1 MDLFTLFSL
10 LAATG
15 AGASIGSHLLL
26 SLLYNPLFKEAN
38 SFSQSLVTLRRLY
51 RLNTVLCLFA
61 GTCAALVNNRAAAFM
76 LAILA
81 VSYVFTHTHLL
92 KALLANCDTEHQI
105 RNPAAF
111 RTLHKLQNAVHLLQI
126 SGAIYAVYLLAL
138 TEASQ

>member
-1 MDLFTLFSL
+1 MDLFALFSL
-10 LAATG
+10 LAATA
-15 AGASIGSHLLL
+15 AGASIGSHLFL
-26 SLLYNPLFKEAN
+26 SLLYVPLFKQAD
-38 SFSQSLVTLRRLY
+38 SFSQQLIALRRLY

-92 KALLANCDTEHQI
+92 KALLANCDAAYMVRKPT
-105 RNPAAF
+105 AF
-111 RTLHKLQNAVHLLQI
+111 RTVRNLQNAVHLLQI

-138 TEASQ
+138 TRTSQ